1 LLHAERVALEV
12 EAVLELLF
20 LRDRGNS
27 IRRLQK
33 LLGTRKV
40 YELRT
45 FTASE
50 KWGHG
55 LRAFKL
61 RKAHLREFDLY
72 RPHLAY
78 LHQQMLGWKPKSFSE
93 LFIPGYSDRLGWYTA
108 IFAIVFGVLGL
119 LSVVT
124 SIVQMGLAIVALQ
137 VSQEQLRL
145 QIAQMGN
152 STNS

>member
-1 LLHAERVALEV
+1 LTLKR
-12 EAVLELLF
+12 
-20 LRDRGNS
+20 
-27 IRRLQK
+27 I
-33 LLGTRKV
+33 
-40 YELRT
+40 
-45 FTASE
+45 
-50 KWGHG
+50 
-55 LRAFKL
+55 
-61 RKAHLREFDLY
+61 AHLREFPLY

-78 LHQQMLGWKPKSFSE
+78 LHQQMLGWKPRSFSE